1 MISAHHEHDLES
13 RIQSIRD
20 YIITLTEVAKSYI
33 VHVQHFSV
41 KIHSFEMM
49 GAIDDLKDMYAERN
63 GVIMK
68 CIEIQEKLQA
78 IISNVS
84 ELAVR
89 FYWLFIIV
97 YIV

>member
-1 MISAHHEHDLES
+1 
-13 RIQSIRD
+13 
-20 YIITLTEVAKSYI
+20 
-33 VHVQHFSV
+33 
-41 KIHSFEMM
+41 MM

-89 FYWLFIIV
+89 FYWLFIIA